1 MAVKSKSVVK
11 AVTIDQRE
19 TGAIDKAKFF
29 VIVARENRFCGVF
42 NGVAHTKDFNPCLIE
57 TFHEF
62 NCRRVADFETDQRVS
77 FGKNE
82 IRCEELSVGSEQLSV
97 D

>member
-1 MAVKSKSVVK
+1 MIKPVM
-11 AVTIDQRE
+11 IDQRE
-19 TGAIDKAKFF
+19 AGAIDKAEFF
-29 VIVARENRFCGVF
+29 VIVARENRLSGVF

-77 FGKNE
+77 FGKDE
-82 IRCEELSVGSEQLSV
+82 IRCQELSVGSEQLSV